1 MEASQLDNK
10 KCMNIKE
17 QVINIIAECM
27 EREVDSLDCNMDFF
41 DMEGFDS
48 MRGVMILAKL
58 EETFDVIVP
67 EDDIFEIT
75 NVNAW
80 VEEIK
85 KLKQ

>member
-1 MEASQLDNK
+1 
-10 KCMNIKE
+10 MNIKE

-58 EETFDVIVP
+58 EETFDVMVP

>member
-41 DMEGFDS
+41 CFP
-48 MRGVMILAKL
+48 AC
-58 EETFDVIVP
+58 
-67 EDDIFEIT
+67 
-75 NVNAW
+75 
-80 VEEIK
+80 
-85 KLKQ
+85 